1 MIIINGNKFA
11 KNDKEFTSSL
21 FMWAGT
27 CVGYYKKT
35 INGIQLLDMQK
46 NIIAFIANG
55 IKRKESPFIVSATRT
70 SKGIRYSY
78 ALSSNMEHLQGSN
91 KELSDIVDSLYGT
104 VYSGISLA

>member
-21 FMWAGT
+21 FEQGGT
-27 CVGYYKKT
+27 CFGYYKKT
-35 INGIQLLDMQK
+35 VNGIQLIDMQK

-55 IKRKESPFIVSATRT
+55 IKRKEQPFIVSATRT

-78 ALSSNMEHLQGSN
+78 SLCSNMEHLQASD
-91 KELSDIVDSLYGT
+91 KELSNIVDSLYNE
-104 VYSGISLA
+104 VYTGIAL

>member
-1 MIIINGNKFA
+1 MIILNGNKFA

-35 INGIQLLDMQK
+35 KNGIQLLDMQK
-46 NIIAFIANG
+46 NVIAFIVNG

-78 ALSSNMEHLQGSN
+78 SLCTRLEYLEPSA
-91 KELSDIVDSLYGT
+91 KELAKIIESLYGVSYT
-104 VYSGISLA
+104 GIAL